1 MKLITVKSESQ
12 YPVKIGVNWRAEI
25 DSILSI
31 HNKILILA
39 PKSIITRYKL
49 KESSGVLLFQTPE
62 GESQK
67 SLQTVDKVWSKCAA
81 EGVSRAD
88 AIIGIGG
95 GATTDLAGF
104 AASAWLRGVAWYA
117 FPTTL
122 AGMVDAAIGG
132 KTGINSKAGKNL
144 IGSFYSPTQV
154 LIDLV
159 FLDTLPSRDVSAGM
173 TEVIKCGFIVDNK
186 IINLAQDDEMD
197 FEQLIYRSIK
207 VKADV
212 VSRDFKESKLR
223 EILNYGHTLG
233 HAIEKNCG
241 YKLRHG
247 EAVSIGMVFAA
258 ELSKELA
265 GLSEDVV
272 LLHRELLKSFD
283 LPTNYPRSKFKQL
296 LALLSNDKK
305 VRNSKLR
312 FIGIKKIGKPVWFD
326 DVSPKILSKVYERIA
341 K

>member
-233 HAIEKNCG
+233 HAIEKNSG